1 LILVAEWGETHL
13 KTSDAKNDWTNPKI
27 EPRSS
32 IFPQSPQRLGN
43 FMRLKVVTDDI
54 RHKATLQ
61 AIARSSPY
69 IKIVEKNFEYII
81 YIRGIDSLSPTGI
94 KKLLSKADDNTIIGE
109 LGYLNDLGQ
118 IVTHDIPA
126 PQPEYFSRKTPK
138 SYIVLTKSILKGEP
152 ESLFKESSSK
162 KLMTTVGLVH
172 KLDWNYTNKQESL
185 FFKKKMVDLIVP
197 TAVAKRKGVPLIYKM
212 LDSLNLNENES
223 INKVIVVVD
232 NLIESGFVYSESS
245 KIQVVDFRGKFNFST
260 KINLGLKYSSSEIV
274 VIMND
279 DLVCKSKDWLE
290 NTIDSLN
297 RPSVGIVGALLQYPN
312 GKIQHAGIQLIES
325 NPRHLFYQGESDDEF
340 FSQLPKVYEVSA
352 VTGAYMAIKR
362 DILKLVQDM
371 DENFPNNF
379 GDIDLCFKLREN
391 NLRCV
396 QNNNVVF
403 EHFESATRKRGV
415 ESKELSLLRFRW
427 EHLLEEETFFS
438 KDYSISTTGNLRIL
452 FNSLKGNGLPR
463 TFKLVRKK
471 IRSYFSS

>member
-1 LILVAEWGETHL
+1 
-13 KTSDAKNDWTNPKI
+13 
-27 EPRSS
+27 
-32 IFPQSPQRLGN
+32 
-43 FMRLKVVTDDI
+43 MRLKVVTDDI

-61 AIARSSPY
+61 AIARSSPH
-69 IKIVEKNFEYII
+69 IKIVEKNSEYIL

-94 KKLLSKADDNTIIGE
+94 KELLSKADDNTIIGE
-109 LGYLNDLGQ
+109 LGYLDDHGQ
-118 IVTHDIPA
+118 VVTHDIPA

-138 SYIVLTKSILKGEP
+138 SYIVLTKSTLKCEP
-152 ESLFKESSSK
+152 ESLFKKSSSQ
-162 KLMTTVGLVH
+162 KLMTTVGLVD
-172 KLDWNYTNKQESL
+172 KLDWNYTNNEDTL

-197 TAVAKRKGVPLIYKM
+197 TGVAKRNGVTLIYKM

-232 NLIESGFVYSESS
+232 NLMESGFVYSESS
-245 KIQVVDFRGKFNFST
+245 KIQVVDFREKFNFST
-260 KINLGLKYSSSEIV
+260 KVNLGLKYSSSEIV

-290 NTIDSLN
+290 HTIDSLN
-297 RPSVGIVGALLQYPN
+297 RPSVGVVGALLQYPN
-312 GKIQHAGIQLIES
+312 GKIQHAGIQLIENS
-325 NPRHLFYQGESDDEF
+325 PRHLFYQNEPDDVF

-362 DILKLVQDM
+362 VSLKLVQDM
-371 DENFPNNF
+371 DENFSNNF

-403 EHFESATRKRGV
+403 EHFESATRKKGV
-415 ESKELSLLRFRW
+415 EPKELSLLRFRW
-427 EHLLEEETFFS
+427 EHLLQEEMFFFR
-438 KDYSISTTGNLRIL
+438 DYSISTTRKLSIL
-452 FNSLKGNGLPR
+452 VNSLKEDGFPKTLN
-463 TFKLVRKK
+463 LVLKK

>member
-1 LILVAEWGETHL
+1 
-13 KTSDAKNDWTNPKI
+13 
-27 EPRSS
+27 
-32 IFPQSPQRLGN
+32 
-43 FMRLKVVTDDI
+43 MRLKVVTDDI

-61 AIARSSPY
+61 AIARSSPS
-69 IKIVEKNFEYII
+69 IKIVEKNSEYII

-94 KKLLSKADDNTIIGE
+94 KEMLSKADDNTIIGE
-109 LGYLNDLGQ
+109 LGYLDDLGQ
-118 IVTHDIPA
+118 VVTHDIPA

-138 SYIVLTKSILKGEP
+138 SYIVLTKSILKCEP
-152 ESLFKESSSK
+152 ESLFKKSSSQR
-162 KLMTTVGLVH
+162 LMTIVGLVDT
-172 KLDWNYTNKQESL
+172 LDWNYTNKEESL

-197 TAVAKRKGVPLIYKM
+197 TAVAKRNGVTLIYKM
-212 LDSLNLNENES
+212 LDSLNLNENEA

-232 NLIESGFVYSESS
+232 NLMESGFVYSESS
-245 KIQVVDFRGKFNFST
+245 KIQVVDFREKFNFST
-260 KINLGLKYSSSEIV
+260 KVNLGLKYSSSDIV

-290 NTIDSLN
+290 HTLDSLN
-297 RPSVGIVGALLQYPN
+297 RPFVGVVGALLQYPN

-325 NPRHLFYQGESDDEF
+325 APRHLFYQNESDDVF

-362 DILKLVQDM
+362 DSLKLVQDM
-371 DENFPNNF
+371 DESFPNNF

-403 EHFESATRKRGV
+403 EHFESATRKKGV
-415 ESKELSLLRFRW
+415 EPKELSLLRFRW
-427 EHLLEEETFFS
+427 EHLLQVEMFFLR
-438 KDYSISTTGNLRIL
+438 DYSISKNRNLSIL
-452 FNSLKGNGLPR
+452 VNSLKEDGFPK
-463 TFKLVRKK
+463 TFKLVLKK